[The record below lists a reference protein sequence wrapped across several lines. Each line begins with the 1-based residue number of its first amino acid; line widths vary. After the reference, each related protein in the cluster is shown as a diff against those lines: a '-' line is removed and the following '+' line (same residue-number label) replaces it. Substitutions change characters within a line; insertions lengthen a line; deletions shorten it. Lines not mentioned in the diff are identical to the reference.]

1 MPQNKFEKKKEIE
14 LLRINKLQV
23 QLTILHLFIFSYY
36 FRCDSYKIF
45 FYKYFLYKLVF
56 SDMLS

>member
-23 QLTILHLFIFSYY
+23 QLSILHLFIFSYY

-45 FYKYFLYKLVF
+45 FINIFYI
-56 SDMLS
+56 S